1 MKPNDPGDK
10 EFLKRVIS
18 DPLVRQT
25 VTREDFF
32 WFWHVYVIPNLPKFY
47 DLAPFHVEIMDILQ
61 NPSEKFFVLEGFR
74 GSSKSSIA
82 NHAFIVWSIIGKPQT
97 KFIVIISGTAE
108 LARQHLNNIKTLMA
122 SEPLRSD
129 MGPFQIPEGEWRAN
143 AIDITKYNA
152 RVISVSIE
160 QNVRGLLHNNI
171 RPQVVILDDLE
182 NVSTALSED
191 VRHRTYQTFNS
202 DIRPIGDLDTRFI
215 VIGTRLWE
223 ESLIMKF
230 KKDIEE
236 GKRNGIFR
244 SYSIV
249 NEQGEPLWP
258 GKFPTKEDVEQLR
271 KDIGDDAAWAR
282 EFMLQIVAD
291 QNAVVLAEWIQRY
304 DQLPSLDEFRYTATG
319 IDVAIRKGEDNDY
332 TSMVTASVY
341 GSGDNL
347 KIFIHA
353 DPINAR
359 MDFPE
364 TVDCAKRVSIA
375 QGRGQRSKLIVEAVG
390 YQSALTQELTRQGYL
405 AEEFKP
411 HGNDKRAR
419 LSLTTPLIRNG
430 TVLYPRSGTEFLEK
444 QMCAFPYSKHDDM
457 VDAFTGLILKIL
469 EDESASGGHI
479 LIPSGPHTPPP
490 QGPTTEVQAD
500 TEIRAKQEIPRSG
513 YDPAAILKARVDRS
527 LQMYKPPTQIDA
539 DIQAQ
544 MQKKIS
550 EGMEPKKA
558 QDWAWAEQ
566 LNRHRKKFWDDDAR
580 GQFGR

>member
-1 MKPNDPGDK
+1 MKPNDLTDK
-10 EFLKRVIS
+10 EFLKRVIG
-18 DPLVRQT
+18 DLLVRQT
-25 VTREDFF
+25 VTREDLF

-47 DLAPFHVEIMDILQ
+47 DLAPFQIEITDILQ
-61 NPSEKFFVLEGFR
+61 NPANKFFVLEGFR

-82 NHAFIVWSIIGKPQT
+82 NHAFTAWSIVGKPQT
-97 KFIVIISGTAE
+97 KFIVIIAGTAE
-108 LARQHLNNIKTLMA
+108 LARQHLNNIKGLMA

-143 AIDITKYNA
+143 AIDIPKYGA
-152 RVISVSIE
+152 RIISVSVE

-171 RPQVVILDDLE
+171 RPQIVILDDLE

-202 DIRPIGDLDTRFI
+202 DIRPVGDLDTRFI
-215 VIGTRLWE
+215 VIGTRLGA
-223 ESLIMKF
+223 ESLIMRF
-230 KKDIEE
+230 KTDIES

-244 SYSIV
+244 SYPIV
-249 NEQGEPLWP
+249 NDQGEPLWP
-258 GKFPTKEDVEQLR
+258 GKFPTKEDIEQLR

-291 QNAVVLAEWIQRY
+291 QNVVVHAEWMQRY
-304 DQLPSLDEFRYTATG
+304 DQLPNLDEFRYTATG

-341 GSGDNL
+341 GSGDRL
-347 KIFIHA
+347 RIFIHP
-353 DPINAR
+353 DPINER

-364 TVDCAKRVSIA
+364 TVERAKQVSVV

-390 YQSALTQELTRQGYL
+390 YQSALTQQLIQQGYL

-430 TVLYPRSGTEFLEK
+430 TVLFPHSGTESLEK

-469 EDESASGGHI
+469 EDENTGGGRI
-479 LIPSGPHTPPP
+479 VIPSGPYTPLP
-490 QGPTTEVQAD
+490 QGPITNTGAD
-500 TEIRAKQEIPRSG
+500 KELINKQQVERSG
-513 YDPAAILKARVDRS
+513 YDPAAILKARIDRS
-527 LQMYKPPTQIDA
+527 LERYKPPTQIDF
-539 DIQAQ
+539 DIQTQ
-544 MQKKIS
+544 MQKKIT
-550 EGMEPKKA
+550 EGVDAKKA
-558 QDWAWAEQ
+558 ENWAWQEQ
-566 LNRHRKKFWDDDAR
+566 LKRHRKKFWDDDAR
-580 GQFGR
+580 RY